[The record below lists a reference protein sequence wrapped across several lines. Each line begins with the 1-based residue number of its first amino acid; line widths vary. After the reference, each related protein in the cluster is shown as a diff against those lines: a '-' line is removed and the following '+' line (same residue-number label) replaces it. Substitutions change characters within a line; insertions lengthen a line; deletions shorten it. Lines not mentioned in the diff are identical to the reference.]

1 MKRHIL
7 TLWLSICLAL
17 GSFGIGWSGDFQK
30 GVEAY
35 NKGDFATALKEW
47 TPLAEQGNVKAQYN
61 LGLMYALGEGVIQ
74 DNVYAYMWWNI
85 AASTGLDNA
94 KKNKKIVTEKMTS
107 SQIEEAQRLARE
119 CVKKNYKGC

>member
-1 MKRHIL
+1 MERHIL

-35 NKGDFATALKEW
+35 NKSDFATALKEW

-61 LGLMYALGEGVIQ
+61 LGNMYRKGQGVTQ
-74 DNVYAYMWWNI
+74 DYKE
-85 AASTGLDNA
+85 AARLY
-94 KKNKKIVTEKMTS
+94 
-107 SQIEEAQRLARE
+107 RLAAE
-119 CVKKNYKGC
+119 QGLADAQYNLGVMYDVGKGVD